1 MSTAQ
6 QLLDKLARCLAQ
18 SSDDDVDLE
27 TYIDLWADLGS
38 VLAVMGSVFKFVK
51 SDVDDKGLKYFNNNL
66 LN

>member
-51 SDVDDKGLKYFNNNL
+51 SDVDDKGFY
-66 LN
+66 